1 MSRPRYST
9 IAPEFGD
16 PKLMGMKMIS
26 RSIAVAGLTLGLAIA
41 ASGIGPAAWAQDE
54 MQGVDLLHPGAQFM
68 PRMPSGLTPAGPLE
82 PPGSA
87 HGGPLEP
94 AFASSDGPLGPSFDR
109 PVRMAPGTQ
118 QIHPPT
124 RAPNFF
130 DACTG
135 AFVGANNQI
144 GSDRTFCGF
153 GRR

>member
-1 MSRPRYST
+1 
-9 IAPEFGD
+9 
-16 PKLMGMKMIS
+16 MKMVS

-54 MQGVDLLHPGAQFM
+54 MHGVDLLHPGAQFA

-82 PPGSA
+82 APAAAS
-87 HGGPLEP
+87 GG
-94 AFASSDGPLGPSFDR
+94 ALGFDVQ
-109 PVRMAPGTQ
+109 PTVRMAPGTQ

-130 DACTG
+130 NACTG
-135 AFVGANNQI
+135 AFTGANQQI
-144 GSDRTFCGF
+144 GSDKTFCGF